1 MYSRSNSIVLSLPTN
16 NFFQDNFSFSSM
28 PRSKEPEIFTFE
40 QIPAQFQPRPAAF
53 PRQRKKHTRV
63 MYPSNVRKYLPPAE
77 KSAAKRWLVI
87 LCLVVFLQIWTEEG
101 VIDTQT
107 DSAVQD
113 SSCEETPFA
122 QYQVLPLFQSAEEQA
137 RQMRSDSVE
146 SPVNE
151 QERLSSE
158 QNSWSLLPN
167 TTCLSCTEEIKC
179 TPEQSTNNGYVV
191 ALLYPVYHTL
201 GSDNWKNW
209 HSRVVKS
216 RQRTNYN
223 CLIWLRYRMRA
234 RARRREGQAAAA
246 AALWWP
252 WPISGS
258 TGYTQI
264 EGTLKGLALIFDIT
278 LEWHLNG
285 L

>member
-16 NFFQDNFSFSSM
+16 NFFQDNFSFNSM
-28 PRSKEPEIFTFE
+28 PRSREPEIFTFE
-40 QIPAQFQPRPAAF
+40 QIPAQVQHRPAAVL
-53 PRQRKKHTRV
+53 RQRRKNTRV

-122 QYQVLPLFQSAEEQA
+122 QYQVLPFQSAEEQA
-137 RQMRSDSVE
+137 RQMRSDSAE
-146 SPVNE
+146 SPMNE
-151 QERLSSE
+151 QGRLSSE
-158 QNSWSLLPN
+158 QTSWSLLLN
-167 TTCLSCTEEIKC
+167 TTCPSCMEEIKC

-201 GSDNWKNW
+201 GSDN
-209 HSRVVKS
+209 
-216 RQRTNYN
+216 
-223 CLIWLRYRMRA
+223 
-234 RARRREGQAAAA
+234 
-246 AALWWP
+246 
-252 WPISGS
+252 
-258 TGYTQI
+258 
-264 EGTLKGLALIFDIT
+264 
-278 LEWHLNG
+278 
-285 L
+285 